1 LAIRRVPR
9 KVSIVKR
16 CILLAVLTTVLALPA
31 GSAEAAPGKRGP
43 KVRVVKIHYRAH
55 NGKRRAAYV
64 VLPAWYGRKRHPALP
79 LIISPHGRGL
89 DGRANAR
96 LWGNLPALGR
106 FIVVNPDGNGRRL
119 RQFSWG
125 YAGQVEDLA
134 RMPDIVRA
142 TLPWVHL
149 NRKRVYAF
157 GGSMGGQESLLLLA
171 RHPTLLAGVAVFD
184 SVTDLALQYDQF
196 PQSGCNAR
204 CRKLQGA
211 RRGAKLRAFARQEI
225 GGTPKTARQAFA
237 SRSPMTYARTIAR
250 SCVPLQMWWSVADRI
265 VVDPQQQS
273 GKLFWELRKVN
284 SRAPVQ
290 GFVGYWIHTSV
301 MRARSKLPRALA
313 TFGLLPELM
322 LTYDAVPMHWVKPPK
337 QAWRCGEGAPLATP
351 RKQRLP
357 DVSS

>member
-1 LAIRRVPR
+1 M
-9 KVSIVKR
+9 KR
-16 CILLAVLTTVLALPA
+16 LILLAFLATTVSLPA
-31 GSAEAAPGKRGP
+31 GSAGAAPEKRGA
-43 KVRVVKIHYRAH
+43 KVRIVKIHYRAH
-55 NGKRRAAYV
+55 SGKRRAAYV

-89 DGRANAR
+89 TGRQNAR

-106 FIVVNPDGNGRRL
+106 FAVVNPDGNGRRL
-119 RQFSWG
+119 ADFSWG

-134 RMPDIVRA
+134 RMPNIVSA
-142 TLPWVHL
+142 TLPWLRVD
-149 NRKRVYAF
+149 RTRVYAF

-184 SVTDLALQYDQF
+184 PVTDLARQYDAFTQL
-196 PQSGCNAR
+196 GCNAR

-211 RRGAKLRAFARQEI
+211 HRGKKLRAFARQEI
-225 GGTPKTARQAFA
+225 GGTPKTAKQAFA
-237 SRSPMTYARTIAR
+237 SRSPLTYTRKIAR
-250 SCVPLQMWWSVADRI
+250 SCVPLQMWWSVADKV

-273 GKLFWELRKVN
+273 GKLFWELRKLN

-313 TFGLLPELM
+313 TFGLLPQELM
-322 LTYDAVPMHWVKPPK
+322 TNDAVPMHWVKAPK
-337 QAWRCGEGAPLATP
+337 LAWRCGEGAPLATP

-357 DVSS
+357 DVSA